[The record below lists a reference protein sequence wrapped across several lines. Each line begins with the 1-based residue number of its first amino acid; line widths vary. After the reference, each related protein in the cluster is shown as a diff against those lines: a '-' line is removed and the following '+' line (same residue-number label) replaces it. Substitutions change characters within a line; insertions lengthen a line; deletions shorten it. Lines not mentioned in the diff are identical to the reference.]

1 MPLSSPVGGNLID
14 FNVGLAAA
22 VGFLAP
28 LSIQIDALIS
38 VGLGP
43 FMADLAASLNASLA
57 AQATLTLQISD
68 PFGNIKIFLAAIASL
83 QAALQA
89 ALALTLPSIS
99 LGAELTAA
107 AALAGTL
114 SVQLGLINA
123 AIKAALAIKIPALK
137 ALAQLAAALSAGPVY
152 GFSFTGDTLATAGG
166 QIQALFSAGLS
177 DPPAGPIAPSDVVDG
192 LVLLT
197 KVPSVSA
204 SLFAIIS
211 V

>member
-1 MPLSSPVGGNLID
+1 MPLSTPVSGTLGN
-14 FNVGLAAA
+14 FNVGLSAAA
-22 VGFLAP
+22 AFLAP

-38 VGLGP
+38 IGLGP
-43 FMADLAASLNASLA
+43 FMADLAANLNASLA
-57 AQATLTLQISD
+57 AQATLSLQISD
-68 PFGNIKIFLAAIASL
+68 PLANIKIFLAAIGQL

-89 ALALTLPSIS
+89 ALALQLPSIT
-99 LGAELTAA
+99 LGAELSAA

-137 ALAQLAAALSAGPVY
+137 ALADLTAALNAGPAFA
-152 GFSFTGDTLATAGG
+152 FSFSGDTLATTGG
-166 QIQALFSAGLS
+166 QIQSLFGGGLY
-177 DPPAGPIAPSDVVDG
+177 DAPNQILPTEQVAG
-192 LVLLT
+192 LVLLSSI
-197 KVPSVSA
+197 PSVSA